1 MDWVRW
7 IYYNFMIKTGIADT
21 YRYEQFIKKSDTLY
35 DLELLLFSCNMN
47 SIDKK
52 MVLENL
58 MIISIYYFVLFLDKF
73 DKIIPLKSIPK

>member
-7 IYYNFMIKTGIADT
+7 IYYYFMINTGIADT
-21 YRYEQFIKKSDTLY
+21 YRYEQFIRKSDSLY
-35 DLELLLFSCNMN
+35 NLEFLIFSCNMN

-58 MIISIYYFVLFLDKF
+58 MIVSIYYFVLFLDKI
-73 DKIIPLKSIPK
+73 DKIIPF